1 MTPWNITDQP
11 RFSYRGLLIDTSRHY
26 LPLPVMKN
34 VIDSMTYTKL
44 NVLHWH
50 IVDTQ
55 SFPLEIPS
63 YPKLWNG
70 AYSPTQRYTFE
81 DAAEIVNYAGRR
93 GIHVLAEIDVPG
105 HALSWDILP
114 CGRPRIVKNRLT

>member
-1 MTPWNITDQP
+1 MP
-11 RFSYRGLLIDTSRHY
+11 RLPYRGLLIDTSRHY
-26 LPLPVMKN
+26 LPLPVIKS
-34 VIDSMTYTKL
+34 VIDSMVYAKL

-70 AYSPTQRYTFE
+70 AYSTSERYTIA
-81 DAAEIVNYAGRR
+81 DAAEIVSYAQKR
-93 GIHVLAEIDVPG
+93 GVNVLAEIDVPG
-105 HALSWDILP
+105 HAASWGVGYPSLWP
-114 CGRPRIVKNRLT
+114 SAN

>member
-1 MTPWNITDQP
+1 MQ
-11 RFSYRGLLIDTSRHY
+11 
-26 LPLPVMKN
+26 
-34 VIDSMTYTKL
+34 

-70 AYSPTQRYTFE
+70 AYSESERYTIT
-81 DAAEIVNYAGRR
+81 DAEAIVRQVISTLFLYV
-93 GIHVLAEIDVPG
+93 HLLPSS
-105 HALSWDILP
+105 LSLFS
-114 CGRPRIVKNRLT
+114 NSLM